1 MKKRNPIVVL
11 LLSLVTLGIYDIY
24 WLVVT
29 KKELNQKTKVHT
41 PTLWMIFAPLLIGS
55 VVILITILLRKPTVT
70 NSAATVG
77 LHVSG
82 GNILVIIV
90 YILMILAML
99 PLSLYWFLRFS
110 KAVNEYT
117 SGRMS
122 TGLSFILLWLLHFIG
137 VAVVQDSFNDTIDN
151 VAMAGF
157 NQPQQ
162 PNDNPVQNSS
172 STGTFTQPQ
181 ANQINPEEK

>member
-24 WLVVT
+24 WLAVT

-41 PTLWMIFAPLLIGS
+41 PTLWMIFAPPLIGT
-55 VVILITILLRKPTVT
+55 VVILITFLLRKPTVT
-70 NSAATVG
+70 NSAAIVG

-90 YILMILAML
+90 YILMILAVL
-99 PLSLYWFLRFS
+99 PLSLYWFLKFS

-122 TGLSFILLWLLHFIG
+122 TGLSFVLLWLLHFIG
-137 VAVVQDSFNDTIDN
+137 VAVVQDSFNDTNDN

-157 NQPQQ
+157 NQPQ
-162 PNDNPVQNSS
+162 PSNDILGQNGSV
-172 STGTFTQPQ
+172 TGTFNQTQ
-181 ANQINPEEK
+181 ANQINPDDK